1 MNAPETLISG
11 AADARAASAG
21 GLFGS
26 SQGDG
31 LALRVALSHGTGFS
45 LDVDVRLPGQG
56 VSAIFGPSGCGKTT
70 LLRCV
75 AGLTRPDAG
84 YVAVDGQVWQDD
96 AAGVWQPTHRRP
108 LGMVFQEASLFA
120 HLTVQDNLDYGRRR
134 VPTAERRVS
143 LEQAIEL
150 LGIGHLLARRPAG
163 LSGGERQRVA
173 IARALATSP
182 RLLLMD
188 EPLASLDAARKAEL
202 LPWFERL
209 ARELRIPILYVT
221 HALDEVARLADHLL
235 LLEGGQVRAQGPA
248 PVLLGQLDIARTHG
262 DAAGAIIDGQ
272 IRAIDSAHHLLQ
284 LGFAGGDI
292 LCVPPPGSP
301 PRAVGQALRVRV
313 LARDV
318 SLALTQAHD
327 SSILNVLPATVQA
340 LAEDGPAQMLVAL
353 DLSGT
358 RLLARV
364 TRKSAVQLGLAAGQ
378 RVFAQIKGVAVL
390 D

>member
-1 MNAPETLISG
+1 MSHPDALISG
-11 AADARAASAG
+11 AVRARSTSAG
-21 GLFGS
+21 GQLGS
-26 SQGDG
+26 SPDDG
-31 LALRVALSHGTGFS
+31 LALRVALSHASGFH

-75 AGLTRPDAG
+75 AGLTRPATG
-84 YVAVDGQVWQDD
+84 RVTVGGQLWQDD
-96 AAGVWQPTHRRP
+96 AAGVWLPTHRRP

-120 HLTVQDNLDYGRRR
+120 HLTVQGNLDYGQRR
-134 VPTAERRVS
+134 VPAAERRVS

-202 LPWFERL
+202 LPWFELL

-235 LLEGGQVRAQGPA
+235 LLDGGRVRAHGPA
-248 PVLLGQLDIARTHG
+248 AQLMARLDLARGHGDGAGVLLEGHV
-262 DAAGAIIDGQ
+262 GAIDT
-272 IRAIDSAHHLLQ
+272 DDHLLH
-284 LGFAGGDI
+284 LRFAGGEL
-292 LCVPPPGSP
+292 LCVHGPDAP
-301 PRAVGQALRVRV
+301 PRALGQPVRVRV

-318 SLALTQAHD
+318 SLALSPAQDT
-327 SSILNVLPATVQA
+327 SILNVLPATVQA
-340 LAEDGPAQMLVAL
+340 LTEDGPAQVLVAL
-353 DLSGT
+353 DLNGST
-358 RLLARV
+358 LLARI
-364 TRKSAVQLGLAAGQ
+364 TRKSAAALQVRPGL
-378 RVFAQIKGVAVL
+378 RVFAQVKGAAVL